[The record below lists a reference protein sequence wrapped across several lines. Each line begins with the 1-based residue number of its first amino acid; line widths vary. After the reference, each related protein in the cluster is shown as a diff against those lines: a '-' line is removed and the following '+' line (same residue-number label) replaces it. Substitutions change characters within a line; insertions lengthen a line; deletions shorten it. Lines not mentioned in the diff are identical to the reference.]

1 MLTFDAVVIG
11 SGPAGLNASLYLVR
25 AGLRTA
31 LIEKNSS
38 GGQVLSTSEIEN
50 YLGFPKGV
58 KGWELADLFTAHVN
72 EYDVEHI
79 RGEVLKIETI
89 EENGA
94 MHVLHMQNGDQ
105 IKTRAVIIATGASSR
120 PLGVPEE
127 ETYKGKGVSYCA
139 LCDGNFYRGLD
150 VAIVGGGNSA
160 LEEALYLSRI
170 VNKIYII
177 HRREGFRGAQIYLD
191 KIRAVPEKIELVTSC
206 VVDSLAG
213 EPTLKKVIVR
223 HVETNEKRELPVEG
237 IFVYIGHV
245 SNARFV
251 PENLERNEQGFILT
265 DQEMQTNIPG
275 IFAAGDVVE
284 GSWQL
289 AHTGM
294 EEGRRVAGYLAGI
307 LPGKP
312 AAVVRCLYM
321 DPEVASVGMTEAEAA
336 AQGIDAVSAKQNLY
350 ANARTRIATSER
362 GFMKVVADRGSH
374 KILGAQLMGERAGD
388 IVAEL
393 ALAVNCGLSVEELL
407 ASTRP
412 HPSYCEAITDVLQT
426 LRGKFN
432 GI

>member
-94 MHVLHMQNGDQ
+94 MHVLHMQNGEQ

-120 PLGVPEE
+120 PLGVPKE

-251 PENLERNEQGFILT
+251 PESLERNEQGFILT

-275 IFAAGDVVE
+275 IFAAGDTRAKLCSQVCTAVGDGATAANSAIRYLE
-284 GSWQL
+284 QL
-289 AHTGM
+289 
-294 EEGRRVAGYLAGI
+294 
-307 LPGKP
+307 
-312 AAVVRCLYM
+312 
-321 DPEVASVGMTEAEAA
+321 
-336 AQGIDAVSAKQNLY
+336 
-350 ANARTRIATSER
+350 NA
-362 GFMKVVADRGSH
+362 
-374 KILGAQLMGERAGD
+374 
-388 IVAEL
+388 
-393 ALAVNCGLSVEELL
+393 
-407 ASTRP
+407 
-412 HPSYCEAITDVLQT
+412 
-426 LRGKFN
+426 
-432 GI
+432 

>member
-1 MLTFDAVVIG
+1 MLKFDAVVIG

-89 EENGA
+89 EENGT
-94 MHVLHMQNGDQ
+94 MHVLHMQNGEQ

-170 VNKIYII
+170 VNKVYII

-275 IFAAGDVVE
+275 IFAAGDTRAKLCSQVCTAVGDGATAANSLIRYLE
-284 GSWQL
+284 QL
-289 AHTGM
+289 
-294 EEGRRVAGYLAGI
+294 
-307 LPGKP
+307 
-312 AAVVRCLYM
+312 
-321 DPEVASVGMTEAEAA
+321 
-336 AQGIDAVSAKQNLY
+336 
-350 ANARTRIATSER
+350 NA
-362 GFMKVVADRGSH
+362 
-374 KILGAQLMGERAGD
+374 
-388 IVAEL
+388 
-393 ALAVNCGLSVEELL
+393 
-407 ASTRP
+407 
-412 HPSYCEAITDVLQT
+412 
-426 LRGKFN
+426 
-432 GI
+432 

>member
-94 MHVLHMQNGDQ
+94 MHVLHMQNGEQ

-275 IFAAGDVVE
+275 IFAAGDTRAKLCSQVCTAVGDGATAANSAIRYLE
-284 GSWQL
+284 QL
-289 AHTGM
+289 
-294 EEGRRVAGYLAGI
+294 
-307 LPGKP
+307 
-312 AAVVRCLYM
+312 
-321 DPEVASVGMTEAEAA
+321 
-336 AQGIDAVSAKQNLY
+336 
-350 ANARTRIATSER
+350 NA
-362 GFMKVVADRGSH
+362 
-374 KILGAQLMGERAGD
+374 
-388 IVAEL
+388 
-393 ALAVNCGLSVEELL
+393 
-407 ASTRP
+407 
-412 HPSYCEAITDVLQT
+412 
-426 LRGKFN
+426 
-432 GI
+432 

>member
-275 IFAAGDVVE
+275 IFAAGDIRAKLCSQVCTAVGDGATAANSALRYLE
-284 GSWQL
+284 QL
-289 AHTGM
+289 
-294 EEGRRVAGYLAGI
+294 
-307 LPGKP
+307 
-312 AAVVRCLYM
+312 
-321 DPEVASVGMTEAEAA
+321 
-336 AQGIDAVSAKQNLY
+336 
-350 ANARTRIATSER
+350 NA
-362 GFMKVVADRGSH
+362 
-374 KILGAQLMGERAGD
+374 
-388 IVAEL
+388 
-393 ALAVNCGLSVEELL
+393 
-407 ASTRP
+407 
-412 HPSYCEAITDVLQT
+412 
-426 LRGKFN
+426 
-432 GI
+432 

>member
-94 MHVLHMQNGDQ
+94 MHVLHMQNGEQ

-251 PENLERNEQGFILT
+251 PENLERNGQGFILT

-275 IFAAGDVVE
+275 IFAAGDIRAKLCSQVCTAVGDGATAANSAIRYLE
-284 GSWQL
+284 QL
-289 AHTGM
+289 
-294 EEGRRVAGYLAGI
+294 
-307 LPGKP
+307 
-312 AAVVRCLYM
+312 
-321 DPEVASVGMTEAEAA
+321 
-336 AQGIDAVSAKQNLY
+336 
-350 ANARTRIATSER
+350 NA
-362 GFMKVVADRGSH
+362 
-374 KILGAQLMGERAGD
+374 
-388 IVAEL
+388 
-393 ALAVNCGLSVEELL
+393 
-407 ASTRP
+407 
-412 HPSYCEAITDVLQT
+412 
-426 LRGKFN
+426 
-432 GI
+432 

>member
-94 MHVLHMQNGDQ
+94 MHVLHMQNGEQ

-275 IFAAGDVVE
+275 IFAAGDIRAKLCSQVCTAVGDGATAANSAIRYLE
-284 GSWQL
+284 QL
-289 AHTGM
+289 
-294 EEGRRVAGYLAGI
+294 
-307 LPGKP
+307 
-312 AAVVRCLYM
+312 
-321 DPEVASVGMTEAEAA
+321 
-336 AQGIDAVSAKQNLY
+336 
-350 ANARTRIATSER
+350 NA
-362 GFMKVVADRGSH
+362 
-374 KILGAQLMGERAGD
+374 
-388 IVAEL
+388 
-393 ALAVNCGLSVEELL
+393 
-407 ASTRP
+407 
-412 HPSYCEAITDVLQT
+412 
-426 LRGKFN
+426 
-432 GI
+432 

>member
-94 MHVLHMQNGDQ
+94 MHVLHMQNGEQ

-275 IFAAGDVVE
+275 IFAAGDTRAKLCSQVCTAVGDGATAADSAIRYLE
-284 GSWQL
+284 QL
-289 AHTGM
+289 
-294 EEGRRVAGYLAGI
+294 
-307 LPGKP
+307 
-312 AAVVRCLYM
+312 
-321 DPEVASVGMTEAEAA
+321 
-336 AQGIDAVSAKQNLY
+336 
-350 ANARTRIATSER
+350 NA
-362 GFMKVVADRGSH
+362 
-374 KILGAQLMGERAGD
+374 
-388 IVAEL
+388 
-393 ALAVNCGLSVEELL
+393 
-407 ASTRP
+407 
-412 HPSYCEAITDVLQT
+412 
-426 LRGKFN
+426 
-432 GI
+432 

>member
-11 SGPAGLNASLYLVR
+11 SGPSGLNASLYLVR

-94 MHVLHMQNGDQ
+94 MHVLHMQNGEQ

-275 IFAAGDVVE
+275 IFAAGDTRAKLCSQVCTAVGDGATAANSAIRYLE
-284 GSWQL
+284 QL
-289 AHTGM
+289 
-294 EEGRRVAGYLAGI
+294 
-307 LPGKP
+307 
-312 AAVVRCLYM
+312 
-321 DPEVASVGMTEAEAA
+321 
-336 AQGIDAVSAKQNLY
+336 
-350 ANARTRIATSER
+350 NA
-362 GFMKVVADRGSH
+362 
-374 KILGAQLMGERAGD
+374 
-388 IVAEL
+388 
-393 ALAVNCGLSVEELL
+393 
-407 ASTRP
+407 
-412 HPSYCEAITDVLQT
+412 
-426 LRGKFN
+426 
-432 GI
+432 

>member
-94 MHVLHMQNGDQ
+94 MHVLRMQNGDQ

-275 IFAAGDVVE
+275 IFAAGDTRAKLCSQVCTAVGDGATAANSAIRYLE
-284 GSWQL
+284 QL
-289 AHTGM
+289 
-294 EEGRRVAGYLAGI
+294 
-307 LPGKP
+307 
-312 AAVVRCLYM
+312 
-321 DPEVASVGMTEAEAA
+321 
-336 AQGIDAVSAKQNLY
+336 
-350 ANARTRIATSER
+350 NA
-362 GFMKVVADRGSH
+362 
-374 KILGAQLMGERAGD
+374 
-388 IVAEL
+388 
-393 ALAVNCGLSVEELL
+393 
-407 ASTRP
+407 
-412 HPSYCEAITDVLQT
+412 
-426 LRGKFN
+426 
-432 GI
+432 

>member
-94 MHVLHMQNGDQ
+94 MHVLHMQNGEQ

-251 PENLERNEQGFILT
+251 PKNLERNEQGFILT

-275 IFAAGDVVE
+275 IFAAGDTRAKLCSQVCTAVGDGATAANSAIRYLE
-284 GSWQL
+284 QL
-289 AHTGM
+289 
-294 EEGRRVAGYLAGI
+294 
-307 LPGKP
+307 
-312 AAVVRCLYM
+312 
-321 DPEVASVGMTEAEAA
+321 
-336 AQGIDAVSAKQNLY
+336 
-350 ANARTRIATSER
+350 NA
-362 GFMKVVADRGSH
+362 
-374 KILGAQLMGERAGD
+374 
-388 IVAEL
+388 
-393 ALAVNCGLSVEELL
+393 
-407 ASTRP
+407 
-412 HPSYCEAITDVLQT
+412 
-426 LRGKFN
+426 
-432 GI
+432 

>member
-223 HVETNEKRELPVEG
+223 HVETNEKRELPVEC

-275 IFAAGDVVE
+275 IFAAGDTRAKLCSQVCTAVGDGATAANSAIRYLE
-284 GSWQL
+284 QL
-289 AHTGM
+289 
-294 EEGRRVAGYLAGI
+294 
-307 LPGKP
+307 
-312 AAVVRCLYM
+312 
-321 DPEVASVGMTEAEAA
+321 
-336 AQGIDAVSAKQNLY
+336 
-350 ANARTRIATSER
+350 NA
-362 GFMKVVADRGSH
+362 
-374 KILGAQLMGERAGD
+374 
-388 IVAEL
+388 
-393 ALAVNCGLSVEELL
+393 
-407 ASTRP
+407 
-412 HPSYCEAITDVLQT
+412 
-426 LRGKFN
+426 
-432 GI
+432 

>member
-275 IFAAGDVVE
+275 IFAAGDIRAKLCSQVCTAVGDGATAANSAIRYVE
-284 GSWQL
+284 QL
-289 AHTGM
+289 
-294 EEGRRVAGYLAGI
+294 
-307 LPGKP
+307 
-312 AAVVRCLYM
+312 
-321 DPEVASVGMTEAEAA
+321 
-336 AQGIDAVSAKQNLY
+336 
-350 ANARTRIATSER
+350 NA
-362 GFMKVVADRGSH
+362 
-374 KILGAQLMGERAGD
+374 
-388 IVAEL
+388 
-393 ALAVNCGLSVEELL
+393 
-407 ASTRP
+407 
-412 HPSYCEAITDVLQT
+412 
-426 LRGKFN
+426 
-432 GI
+432 

>member
-94 MHVLHMQNGDQ
+94 MHVLHMQNGEQ

-127 ETYKGKGVSYCA
+127 ETYKGKGVSFCA
-139 LCDGNFYRGLD
+139 LYDGNFYRGLD

-275 IFAAGDVVE
+275 IFAAGDTRAKLCSQVCTAVGDGATAANSAIRYLE
-284 GSWQL
+284 QL
-289 AHTGM
+289 
-294 EEGRRVAGYLAGI
+294 
-307 LPGKP
+307 
-312 AAVVRCLYM
+312 
-321 DPEVASVGMTEAEAA
+321 
-336 AQGIDAVSAKQNLY
+336 
-350 ANARTRIATSER
+350 NA
-362 GFMKVVADRGSH
+362 
-374 KILGAQLMGERAGD
+374 
-388 IVAEL
+388 
-393 ALAVNCGLSVEELL
+393 
-407 ASTRP
+407 
-412 HPSYCEAITDVLQT
+412 
-426 LRGKFN
+426 
-432 GI
+432 

>member
-1 MLTFDAVVIG
+1 MLKFDAVVIG

-89 EENGA
+89 EENGT
-94 MHVLHMQNGDQ
+94 MHVLHMQNGEQ

-275 IFAAGDVVE
+275 IFAAGDTRAKLCSQVCTAVGDGATAANSLIRYLE
-284 GSWQL
+284 QL
-289 AHTGM
+289 
-294 EEGRRVAGYLAGI
+294 
-307 LPGKP
+307 
-312 AAVVRCLYM
+312 
-321 DPEVASVGMTEAEAA
+321 
-336 AQGIDAVSAKQNLY
+336 
-350 ANARTRIATSER
+350 NA
-362 GFMKVVADRGSH
+362 
-374 KILGAQLMGERAGD
+374 
-388 IVAEL
+388 
-393 ALAVNCGLSVEELL
+393 
-407 ASTRP
+407 
-412 HPSYCEAITDVLQT
+412 
-426 LRGKFN
+426 
-432 GI
+432 

>member
-94 MHVLHMQNGDQ
+94 MHVLHMQNGEQ

-191 KIRAVPEKIELVTSC
+191 KIRAVPEKIELVTNC

-213 EPTLKKVIVR
+213 EPTLKKSLSGMLKPMKNANFRWKVFLCTSGMFPMRVLCLKILKGMNR
-223 HVETNEKRELPVEG
+223 ASFSRIRKCRLIFPEFLQPG
-237 IFVYIGHV
+237 IPGRNYA
-245 SNARFV
+245 ARF
-251 PENLERNEQGFILT
+251 
-265 DQEMQTNIPG
+265 
-275 IFAAGDVVE
+275 
-284 GSWQL
+284 
-289 AHTGM
+289 
-294 EEGRRVAGYLAGI
+294 
-307 LPGKP
+307 
-312 AAVVRCLYM
+312 
-321 DPEVASVGMTEAEAA
+321 
-336 AQGIDAVSAKQNLY
+336 
-350 ANARTRIATSER
+350 
-362 GFMKVVADRGSH
+362 
-374 KILGAQLMGERAGD
+374 AQLLVTAR
-388 IVAEL
+388 
-393 ALAVNCGLSVEELL
+393 
-407 ASTRP
+407 
-412 HPSYCEAITDVLQT
+412 
-426 LRGKFN
+426 LRQIPPF
-432 GI
+432 GIWSS

>member
-94 MHVLHMQNGDQ
+94 MHVLHMQNGEQ

-251 PENLERNEQGFILT
+251 PESLERNEQGFILT

-275 IFAAGDVVE
+275 IFAAGDTRAKLCSQVCTAVGDGATAANSAIRYLE
-284 GSWQL
+284 QL
-289 AHTGM
+289 
-294 EEGRRVAGYLAGI
+294 
-307 LPGKP
+307 
-312 AAVVRCLYM
+312 
-321 DPEVASVGMTEAEAA
+321 
-336 AQGIDAVSAKQNLY
+336 
-350 ANARTRIATSER
+350 NA
-362 GFMKVVADRGSH
+362 
-374 KILGAQLMGERAGD
+374 
-388 IVAEL
+388 
-393 ALAVNCGLSVEELL
+393 
-407 ASTRP
+407 
-412 HPSYCEAITDVLQT
+412 
-426 LRGKFN
+426 
-432 GI
+432 